1 MVDDHNDAGRV
12 EKLRVGRSMS
22 ILRGEKRR
30 GARRECKQEECQD
43 NWTEVRENNKG
54 ECEEV

>member
-22 ILRGEKRR
+22 ILRGEEERSEE
-30 GARRECKQEECQD
+30 GMQARRRMSRQLD
-43 NWTEVRENNKG
+43 
-54 ECEEV
+54 